1 MPVASSDRIEKKILL
16 NAPRARVWKALTDAK
31 EFGHWFG
38 VRLDGPFVAGA
49 MVRGVITPT
58 AVDAEVAKAQE
69 PYAGKPFEVTI
80 ERIEPE
86 RVFSFRW
93 HPYAIEPDVDYSR
106 EPTTLI
112 VFSLEEAPGGIM
124 LTVTESGFDRVPL
137 ARRSEAFT
145 ANSEG
150 WAMMIKMIEKH
161 LAQSA

>member
-16 NAPRARVWKALTDAK
+16 NARTSTTRASR
-31 EFGHWFG
+31 
-38 VRLDGPFVAGA
+38 R
-49 MVRGVITPT
+49 RSS
-58 AVDAEVAKAQE
+58 
-69 PYAGKPFEVTI
+69 
-80 ERIEPE
+80 
-86 RVFSFRW
+86 FSAWR
-93 HPYAIEPDVDYSR
+93 R
-106 EPTTLI
+106 R
-112 VFSLEEAPGGIM
+112 PGGIM